1 MKIYLSTPV
10 TSRPEKTYEEQYKA
24 AEKRVAEMKEIFRTK
39 HNGPEKVYSFVSFA
53 DIVPPWNCT
62 EAEAM
67 GRCIK
72 AVIEC
77 DAILMDIGHD
87 YSRGCSV
94 ELFTAITY
102 GKKALCVTA
111 SNKIEAL

>member
-77 DAILMDIGHD
+77 DEILMDENWLN
-87 YSRGCSV
+87 SRGCRLEAEAASLYKKT
-94 ELFTAITY
+94 LFH
-102 GKKALCVTA
+102 L
-111 SNKIEAL
+111 SQR